1 MFDKLVESTNVKPQG
16 RSKFYFAITA
26 IYGVSLTVLG
36 MLTIMWFNPMPAE
49 AYERL
54 AMLTPPPPA
63 AAPRPVEVQ
72 IQRATVAPRNL
83 APISIPKDFVD
94 PRTVKPAPM
103 VSKKP
108 GVVIGAPDLN
118 IGTSAPSQS
127 NFNSVGN
134 DEAPV
139 PIPVPKATPS
149 PTPRPEPI
157 ATPTPKAP
165 EVIVSKM
172 ISSQAIKKVQPPY
185 PAMAKS
191 VRAAG
196 AVQVQILISEE
207 GRVISASSI
216 SGHPLLRDA
225 AVQAAHQWVFSPT
238 FLNGKAYKASGVL
251 TFNFILN

>member
-16 RSKFYFAITA
+16 RSKFYLAITA

-36 MLTIMWFNPMPAE
+36 ILTIMWFNPMPAE

-54 AMLTPPPPA
+54 AMLTPPPVPNA
-63 AAPRPVEVQ
+63 PPPVTRVIQRAEAAPRNF
-72 IQRATVAPRNL
+72 APT
-83 APISIPKDFVD
+83 SIPKELID
-94 PRTVKPAPM
+94 PRLVKPLPPTSRNTPTVAGG
-103 VSKKP
+103 VTNGSKYVDGP
-108 GVVIGAPDLN
+108 PI
-118 IGTSAPSQS
+118 
-127 NFNSVGN
+127 FNNSIA
-134 DEAPV
+134 DESPAPV
-139 PIPVPKATPS
+139 PVAKPS
-149 PTPRPEPI
+149 PTPTPKVDPTP
-157 ATPTPKAP
+157 TPTPKAP

-172 ISSQAIKKVQPPY
+172 ISSQAIKKIQPPY
-185 PAMAKS
+185 PSMAKA

-196 AVQVQILISEE
+196 AVQVQVLISEE

-238 FLNGKAYKASGVL
+238 LLNGKAFKASGVL

>member
-16 RSKFYFAITA
+16 RSKFYLAITA
-26 IYGVSLTVLG
+26 IYGVSLSVLG
-36 MLTIMWFNPMPAE
+36 VLTIMWFNPMPAE

-54 AMLTPPPPA
+54 AILTPPPPA

-72 IQRATVAPRNL
+72 IQRAAVAPRNL

-94 PRTVKPAPM
+94 PYKVKPAPM

-118 IGTSAPSQS
+118 IGTPAPSQS

-134 DEAPV
+134 DEAPA

-157 ATPTPKAP
+157 ATPTPKP
-165 EVIVSKM
+165 KTINVSDM
-172 ISSQAIKKVQPPY
+172 VSSKAIKKVQPPY
-185 PAMAKS
+185 PAIARS
-191 VRAAG
+191 ARVQG
-196 AVQVQILISEE
+196 AVHVQVLISEE
-207 GRVISASSI
+207 GRVVSASTV
-216 SGHPLLRDA
+216 SGHPLLLDA
-225 AVQAAHQWVFSPT
+225 SIQAARQWVFSPT
-238 FLNGKAYKASGVL
+238 TLNGQPVKISGVL
-251 TFNFILN
+251 TFNFTLN